1 MVIGVTAAVVRSRHG
16 VWDCD
21 VVLLTR
27 TYTDIVVAAGGVP
40 VLLPPV
46 AGIADAVDRCDGV
59 LFSGGPDVAADRYGA
74 AAHPRTVAVPDR
86 DAAELAVL
94 DRALARGL
102 PVLGVC
108 RGLQVLN
115 VGLGGTLHQH
125 LPDVVGHEGHLPTP
139 GVFSDVD
146 VRLDPD
152 GRVGAALGAGAGVG
166 ARADVGLRVR
176 CHHHQAVDRLAP
188 GLVPTAWAGD
198 GTVEALEDP
207 ARPFFVGVQW
217 HPEEDAADL
226 RLVAALVAAAQNSRG
241 QVRRGQVTRGR
252 RH

>member
-1 MVIGVTAAVVRSRHG
+1 VIGVTAAVERSRHG

-27 TYTDIVVAAGGVP
+27 TYADMVLAGGGVP

-46 AGIADAVDRCDGV
+46 PGIADVVDRLDGV
-59 LFSGGPDVAADRYGA
+59 LLSGGPDVAADRYGA
-74 AAHPRTVAVPDR
+74 PAHPRTSPPRCDR
-86 DAAELAVL
+86 DTAELAVL

-108 RGLQVLN
+108 RGAQLLN

-125 LPDVVGHEGHLPTP
+125 LPDVVGHDRHNPTP
-139 GVFSDVD
+139 GVFVDVD
-146 VRLDPD
+146 VRLDPA
-152 GRVGAALGAGAGVG
+152 GRVGAAVG
-166 ARADVGLRVR
+166 PRVRVR

-188 GLVPTAWAGD
+188 GLVATGWADD

-207 ARPFFVGVQW
+207 ARPFVLGVQW

-226 RLVAALVAAAQNSRG
+226 RLVTALVAAARSATGRGGAGSGAAGPSGRRSAAGSRG
-241 QVRRGQVTRGR
+241 
-252 RH
+252 